1 MAAVLIVQVEQVG
14 LSLFPHQGPTL
25 RLTGRQCD
33 QKLSVG
39 DQKFRT
45 GRQQAT
51 NLFSPR
57 HLKFQGKWAFLK
69 ENIKLPWTI
78 AAQCERA
85 ISAQNR
91 IKSSV
96 RVNLAVSTLEDL
108 IRISAEGPP
117 AAEFD
122 PTPSINKWLA
132 RNRDAGE
139 RLRRPHFQR
148 SSLKWSRSVELCIPT
163 GIPIDCNMPLL
174 H

>member
-57 HLKFQGKWAFLK
+57 HLKFQGKWAF
-69 ENIKLPWTI
+69 
-78 AAQCERA
+78 
-85 ISAQNR
+85 
-91 IKSSV
+91 
-96 RVNLAVSTLEDL
+96 
-108 IRISAEGPP
+108 
-117 AAEFD
+117 
-122 PTPSINKWLA
+122 
-132 RNRDAGE
+132 
-139 RLRRPHFQR
+139 
-148 SSLKWSRSVELCIPT
+148 
-163 GIPIDCNMPLL
+163 
-174 H
+174 